1 MRSRVARWPWRP
13 LAGRR
18 PFAILSLLCLVA
30 VRQSWSAQAPVSLA
44 LVIDE
49 SGSLSPQE
57 LNLTRGLAESVF
69 ASLPSGSEAAVF
81 SFDDQ
86 ARLIHPLTSN
96 PDEVHL
102 ALGQLKVSGHYTALY
117 DALYDASRYLRD
129 AGQGRRAILLVTDG
143 KDENSALVLED
154 GLRVAEDNGIPI
166 FAVGVGRVEERVLR
180 RIAKLT
186 SGQFMPIGTAK
197 AATLAELLLAPVP
210 PSASASPAAGPPPTT
225 LKVATAAAKT
235 PTPAAPNSRGDSKA
249 LWLGLLLVAALAG
262 ALVLMFRARARPRCP
277 SCDRELPGPL
287 ASCGFCSAADT
298 ILQPAAGPAVSETV
312 VTRLNITEEYLE
324 KTVTLRERPV
334 LVVTRGS
341 KPGQVVLLSLEA
353 STSIGRAK
361 ANDIVLD
368 DLAVSSQHC
377 RIRPED
383 GHFVLHD
390 LKSTNGTFLNERR
403 VMRQPLAEG
412 DVVKVGE
419 TTLQFRREQ
428 RMD

>member
-1 MRSRVARWPWRP
+1 
-13 LAGRR
+13 
-18 PFAILSLLCLVA
+18 
-30 VRQSWSAQAPVSLA
+30 VSLA
-44 LVIDE
+44 LVVDE

-57 LNLTRGLAESVF
+57 LNLTRQLAESVF

-86 ARLIHPLTSN
+86 ARLLRPLTSN
-96 PDEVHL
+96 PDEVRA
-102 ALGQLKVSGHYTALY
+102 ALGELKVAGHYTALY

-129 AGQGRRAILLVTDG
+129 AGHGRRAILLVTDG

-186 SGQFMPIGTAK
+186 SGQFMPIGTAE
-197 AATLAELLLAPVP
+197 AATLAELLLAPGP
-210 PSASASPAAGPPPTT
+210 ASVNASPAAGPPPTT
-225 LKVATAAAKT
+225 LAVATAAVKPPSPAT
-235 PTPAAPNSRGDSKA
+235 PSPRGGSKM
-249 LWLGLLLVAALAG
+249 LWLGLLLIAALLGIA
-262 ALVLMFRARARPRCP
+262 VFVFRSRARPRCP
-277 SCDRELPGPL
+277 SCDRELHSPL
-287 ASCGFCSAADT
+287 AACAFCSVADT
-298 ILQPAAGPAVSETV
+298 ILQPRATPEASETV

-341 KPGQVVLLSLEA
+341 KPGQVVLLSLAA

-383 GHFVLHD
+383 GLFVLHD

-419 TTLQFRREQ
+419 TTLQFRLEQ